1 MIAIREDFWSKLVF
15 IRSSSIQDGNLEQF
29 SGFLHQDYAL
39 LEISSEQVLFVH
51 GNKIGLDA
59 NLAQKVGVEVA
70 VIQAKKELIATSRS
84 WLPKLTDETHLVI
97 GHLHIRFYNE
107 RFRVYGLG
115 HWLKKGNPYHQKVV
129 LVLNSLNNLD
139 MIRLISCKEII

>member
-1 MIAIREDFWSKLVF
+1 MVHEQRRK
-15 IRSSSIQDGNLEQF
+15 QF

-39 LEISSEQVLFVH
+39 LELGSEQVLLIH

-59 NLAQKVGVEVA
+59 NLTKKVGLEVA
-70 VIQAKKELIATSRS
+70 TIQAKKELIVNGRS
-84 WLPKLTDETHLVI
+84 WLPKITDETHLVI

-115 HWLKKGNPYHQKVV
+115 HWLKKDNPYHQKVV

-139 MIRLISCKEII
+139 MIRLIPCKEII